1 MNSTPRGYE
10 DGRQHGQVVVEA
22 DEHGVQEGRDG
33 SSRELDGEHVESQL
47 HQPQQRRDDAQ
58 DAQNQ
63 LRHGQEGV
71 VLLVVHVL
79 RAQLQI
85 VLVQLLARSAI
96 FRRGRLGFLLQATL
110 LLPAVVAVLRALRR
124 QEKETVQRPSSG

>member
-85 VLVQLLARSAI
+85 VLVQLLAGRAV
-96 FRRGRLGFLLQATL
+96 FRRGCLGLLLQATL